1 MLPLFAALV
10 VYGSVKNSGGVG
22 SKGVET
28 NQVFNRAERVDRVD
42 GDESGLNA
50 ENAEAQRGEGGNFS
64 RASCPKLNA
73 SSESCC
79 KWTPDFISHLYRGAV
94 CIYISRMI

>member
-10 VYGSVKNSGGVG
+10 VYGSVKNSGGFG

-42 GDESGLNA
+42 GDESVF
-50 ENAEAQRGEGGNFS
+50 NAEAQRGEGGDFS

>member
-28 NQVFNRAERVDRVD
+28 NQVFNRAERVDRV
-42 GDESGLNA
+42 EERKQTL
-50 ENAEAQRGEGGNFS
+50 
-64 RASCPKLNA
+64 
-73 SSESCC
+73 
-79 KWTPDFISHLYRGAV
+79 
-94 CIYISRMI
+94 